1 MTIPDT
7 ASLKFESMPS
17 IFAGFVT
24 LLPFVLGDGIEFI
37 LFCIFT
43 WLGSAMEVSDTE
55 ASESTLREDFD
66 YANSESVKSGM

>member
-17 IFAGFVT
+17 IFFFFFT

-43 WLGSAMEVSDTE
+43 GLGSALDADDTE
-55 ASESTLREDFD
+55 AEEATLSEDFD
-66 YANSESVKSGM
+66 AAKSESVKSGT